1 MIPHL
6 FFYQLAVLGLLWLCV
21 MLHAAWPSRGAPAQG
36 TPAQP
41 IRPRRQRS
49 KEPKPFVGLTHKPHC
64 ALCAQEAAHP
74 APHPPVRPDP
84 ILPPPAAP
92 VRLTPRGI
100 SVHMPPVTIAAGWAW
115 ETSAPMAIP
124 VVAHGDSSTAP
135 PATANFWRP
144 WHHLAWQTDSGGA
157 DRPGVGLPG

>member
-74 APHPPVRPDP
+74 APQPPVRPDP

-115 ETSAPMAIP
+115 ETSAPMVIP